1 MGTFGILTFSR
12 SLGVLALGS
21 SFAGSGELQ
30 PLMLPSFSSSC
41 CRPFWAISPE
51 IRAIFRVLC
60 GLRGDASCQVAELS
74 DFDDAFALFIA
85 RVLMG
90 VTGGL
95 RTLVDLIIF
104 PASFTSDFAA
114 VGFVEGFP
122 ADCVSFVSS
131 TTLPHRWLPWPV
143 GVRVAPR
150 EAPP

>member
-1 MGTFGILTFSR
+1 M
-12 SLGVLALGS
+12 
-21 SFAGSGELQ
+21 
-30 PLMLPSFSSSC
+30 
-41 CRPFWAISPE
+41 
-51 IRAIFRVLC
+51 
-60 GLRGDASCQVAELS
+60 AELS
-74 DFDDAFALFIA
+74 DFDDAFPLFIA

-95 RTLVDLIIF
+95 KTLVDLIIF
-104 PASFTSDFAA
+104 PVSFTSDFAA